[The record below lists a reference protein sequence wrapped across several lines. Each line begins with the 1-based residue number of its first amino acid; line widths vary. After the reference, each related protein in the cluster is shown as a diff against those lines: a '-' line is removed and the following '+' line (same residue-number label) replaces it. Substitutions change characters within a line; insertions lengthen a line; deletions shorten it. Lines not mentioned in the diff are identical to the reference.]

1 MAKVGSITVEVKP
14 TVTLESAVACV
25 MMLNMFLEDNEEYRL
40 AIENDGDKARWVLTD
55 KPVMRSAE
63 GGLHVPITNEHYPRP
78 KYQAEIEQMNDV
90 EIALLNAENAMRRTR
105 KEP

>member
-1 MAKVGSITVEVKP
+1 MAKAGSITVEVKP

-40 AIENDGDKARWVLTD
+40 EVGDDGKWHLTD
-55 KPVMRSAE
+55 KPLVSEE
-63 GGLHVPITNEHYPRP
+63 GRLHVPITNKHYPRP
-78 KYQAEIEQMNDV
+78 NYQAEIEQMNDV

-105 KEP
+105 KEL